1 MKLQS
6 IRRFQQG
13 GQAGFTLIE
22 LVVVIVI
29 LGILAATAIPRF
41 VNLSAD
47 ARLAKVNGARATVQA
62 AASLAHAQW
71 LVNNA
76 AVGTIPP
83 VVMEGT
89 TITMA
94 NGYPDAAGILLAAGG
109 LGDYNVTGTAP
120 VSIAADA
127 NHLAC
132 AFTYTPATATAAA
145 VVSAAP
151 ATPSPNC

>member
-13 GQAGFTLIE
+13 AQAGFTLIE

-41 VNLSAD
+41 INLSAD
-47 ARLAKVNGARATVQA
+47 ARLAKVNGARASVQA

-76 AVGTIPP
+76 STGTIPP
-83 VVMEGT
+83 VTMEGT

-109 LGDYNVTGTAP
+109 LGDYHVTGTAP

-127 NHLAC
+127 NHLTC
-132 AFTYTPATATAAA
+132 AFTYAPATATAAA
-145 VVSAAP
+145 AVSAAP
-151 ATPSPNC
+151 AIGDC

>member
-41 VNLSAD
+41 INLSAD

-71 LVNNA
+71 LVNNT

-94 NGYPDAAGILLAAGG
+94 NGYPDAAGIVLAAGG
-109 LGDYNVTGTAP
+109 LADYNVTGTAP

-127 NHLAC
+127 NHLTC
-132 AFTYTPATATAAA
+132 AVTYTVATATAAA
-145 VVSAAP
+145 AVGPAP
-151 ATPSPNC
+151 VLSNC